1 MVFGTGHTPQ
11 GRRPIAFKIDGP
23 LTTWYTD
30 NLFLRDQATYF
41 RVNGQL
47 TLMGPSYLLYEAG
60 LLTSTREGS
69 NSSIEENVIALPS
82 FTRTTSI
89 TESQLDERSRT
100 TSITESQIHQR
111 GRTTRIT
118 DSQPDA
124 IGRITRITD

>member
-69 NSSIEENVIALPS
+69 NSSIEEKVIKEKNRCPAIIYEDKDHGES
-82 FTRTTSI
+82 TR
-89 TESQLDERSRT
+89 
-100 TSITESQIHQR
+100 
-111 GRTTRIT
+111 
-118 DSQPDA
+118 
-124 IGRITRITD
+124 